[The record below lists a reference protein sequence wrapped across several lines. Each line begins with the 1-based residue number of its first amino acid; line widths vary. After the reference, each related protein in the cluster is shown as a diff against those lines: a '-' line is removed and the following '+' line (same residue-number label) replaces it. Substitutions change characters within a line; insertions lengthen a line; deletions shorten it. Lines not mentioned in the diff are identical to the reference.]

1 MQKSSA
7 QADGLVASSS
17 SDGTKRR
24 FFAFGMSCVSGD
36 TEMRGDERERVS
48 NASNASVHSLL
59 SPDTVSGF
67 RLVAVPVR
75 ASMTMF
81 RRS

>member
-1 MQKSSA
+1 
-7 QADGLVASSS
+7 
-17 SDGTKRR
+17 
-24 FFAFGMSCVSGD
+24 
-36 TEMRGDERERVS
+36 MRGDERERVS